1 MSGRRGDRSRVL
13 IPAARFSEAW
23 GNFFGEKRFAK
34 IAGFER
40 FGSSRGVRSGVLR
53 GLTRIFSFCWRE
65 LSES

>member
-23 GNFFGEKRFAK
+23 EKLFGLKRFAK

-40 FGSSRGVRSGVLR
+40 FGSARGVLGGAPR
-53 GLTRIFSFCWRE
+53 G
-65 LSES
+65 

>member
-40 FGSSRGVRSGVLR
+40 FGSSRGVHDGAPHLAIINLNRHRS
-53 GLTRIFSFCWRE
+53 
-65 LSES
+65 